1 MFCLFRYKC
10 CGATAELQRSG
21 CSPRYSCCLREVD
34 RLGCR
39 KVCKKCGRDWGS
51 PALDCFRKD
60 HELVDINLPPTASP
74 TTAATSQA
82 SSPPTEEDSLLSRPP
97 SVAGGLSGQLK
108 PSYRHSAPHS
118 SSSFLPNITY
128 HIIWRTTTRN
138 VVLALSNCSPFICS
152 LSGPFKVSRYFKLPG
167 PLLFI
172 YYAFINAI
180 SWRFSMEQF
189 ENSDSAVS
197 KSFAFDN
204 HHFTSFTMINQ
215 SIVFQYLHEISI

>member
-1 MFCLFRYKC
+1 MERIFKFFVCLETSVVEQILKFFVFRSKCCGANFLSCLCLDTIAGERIFLFFVFRYKC

-128 HIIWRTTTRN
+128 HII
-138 VVLALSNCSPFICS
+138 
-152 LSGPFKVSRYFKLPG
+152 
-167 PLLFI
+167 
-172 YYAFINAI
+172 
-180 SWRFSMEQF
+180 
-189 ENSDSAVS
+189 
-197 KSFAFDN
+197 
-204 HHFTSFTMINQ
+204 
-215 SIVFQYLHEISI
+215 

>member
-1 MFCLFRYKC
+1 MLPDCAGLQELDLISCHVGLHLGVIHQSLQADANGYQPGRLPDCFMFCLFRYKC

-82 SSPPTEEDSLLSRPP
+82 SSPPTVEDSLLSRPP

-108 PSYRHSAPHS
+108 PSYRHSAPQS

-128 HIIWRTTTRN
+128 HII
-138 VVLALSNCSPFICS
+138 
-152 LSGPFKVSRYFKLPG
+152 
-167 PLLFI
+167 
-172 YYAFINAI
+172 
-180 SWRFSMEQF
+180 
-189 ENSDSAVS
+189 
-197 KSFAFDN
+197 
-204 HHFTSFTMINQ
+204 
-215 SIVFQYLHEISI
+215 